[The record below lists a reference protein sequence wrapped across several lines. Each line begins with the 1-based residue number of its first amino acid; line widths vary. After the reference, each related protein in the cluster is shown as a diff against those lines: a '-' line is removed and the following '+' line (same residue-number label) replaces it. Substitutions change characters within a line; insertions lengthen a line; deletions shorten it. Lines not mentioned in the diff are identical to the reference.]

1 MAQGLS
7 QKGSLKSLLCKI
19 RLSSKD
25 PEVRNSKFGGIGGLN
40 LDLLV
45 NGDLPVIE
53 FTDNKAG
60 GLGKQKLIIGE

>member
-25 PEVRNSKFGGIGGLN
+25 PEISKSKFGGNLN

-53 FTDNKAG
+53 FTENKAG